1 MSIAHSMGEKLLTF
15 GRTCRNVDPVALA
28 RVLIILEVVALLIS
42 TAATEVFEILIFL
55 TIIGFGEL
63 RRRTFRA
70 LRQPM
75 VMMALAVYCMV
86 TIGIFYGV
94 ATFSESVDLWGSW
107 RKMLLVPMVAAVYD
121 DPAWKQRFLSVFI
134 SIAVIGA
141 LLSCAGYPLGIG
153 NKFGPGI
160 LIHNWATQG
169 MFFAVACFSC
179 LVLLRF
185 PLQSLFA
192 DKRLLAA
199 TAMILLLNIILITP
213 GRSGYLAL
221 IVLIMVFIFFSLP
234 RKTGLVLMVLA
245 PVLIVSLL
253 LVSPVSHEKLSKG
266 IEELNTY
273 EEDRVPTS
281 MGLRLILW
289 KNTITMLKRYENPL
303 FGYGTAG
310 FETAYADLMN
320 EKETTGK
327 RRWQDMPIHDPHNQ
341 YLGIL
346 FEYGIAGLLLFL
358 LFIGSF
364 FRQPA
369 GKPYYILGIGVL
381 LAWCATSLFSAH
393 FTTSMEG
400 RFLLIWCS
408 AMLAADRRA
417 DVAVEEQPATKQA
430 RQDDLPGD
438 LNRD

>member
-1 MSIAHSMGEKLLTF
+1 MGEKLLTF

-28 RVLIILEVVALLIS
+28 RVLIILEVVALFVS

-75 VMMALAVYCMV
+75 VIMALAVYCMV

-107 RKMLLVPMVAAVYD
+107 RKMLLVPMVAAVYT
-121 DPAWKQRFLSVFI
+121 DPVWKQRFLSLFI
-134 SIAVIGA
+134 SIAVLVA
-141 LLSCAGYPLGIG
+141 LLSCAAYPLGIG

-160 LIHNWATQG
+160 LVHNWATQG
-169 MFFAVACFSC
+169 MFFAVAFFSC
-179 LVLLRF
+179 LVILRF
-185 PLQSLFA
+185 PLRSVFVGR
-192 DKRLLAA
+192 RLLVASA
-199 TAMILLLNIILITP
+199 VILLLNIILITP

-234 RKTGLVLMVLA
+234 RKTGFVLMVLA

-253 LVSPVSHEKLSKG
+253 LVSPVAHEKLSKG
-266 IEELNTY
+266 IGELNTY

-281 MGLRLILW
+281 MGLRIILW
-289 KNTITMLKRYENPL
+289 KNTIILLKRFEHPL

-310 FETAYADLMN
+310 FETAYRDLMN
-320 EKETTGK
+320 EKEITGE

-346 FEYGIAGLLLFL
+346 FEYGIAGLFLFL

-364 FRQPA
+364 FMQRA
-369 GKPYYILGIGVL
+369 RHPYYIAGIGVL

-408 AMLAADRRA
+408 AMLAVDTRQDIVNHEQQA
-417 DVAVEEQPATKQA
+417 EEQT
-430 RQDDLPGD
+430 G
-438 LNRD
+438 

>member
-1 MSIAHSMGEKLLTF
+1 MPVARSLKEKLIRYS
-15 GRTCRNVDPVALA
+15 GMCRNVDPVALA
-28 RVLIILEVVALLIS
+28 RVLIILEIVALFVS

-63 RRRTFRA
+63 RRRTFKA

-94 ATFSESVDLWGSW
+94 ATFAESVDLWGSW

-121 DPAWKQRFLSVFI
+121 NPVWKQRFLSLFI
-134 SIAVIGA
+134 SVAALGA
-141 LLSCAGYPLGIG
+141 LLSCAAYPLGIG

-160 LIHNWATQG
+160 LVHNWATQG

-179 LVLLRF
+179 FLILRF
-185 PLQSLFA
+185 PLRSVFVGR
-192 DKRLLAA
+192 RLLVASA
-199 TAMILLLNIILITP
+199 VILLLNIILVTP

-234 RKTGLVLMVLA
+234 RKTGFVLMVLA

-253 LVSPVSHEKLSKG
+253 LASPVSHDRMLQG
-266 IEELNTY
+266 MEELNTY
-273 EEDRVPTS
+273 EDDQVATS
-281 MGLRLILW
+281 MGLRIILW
-289 KNTITMLKRYENPL
+289 KNTITLLKRFEHPL

-310 FETAYADLMN
+310 FETAYRGLMN
-320 EKETTGK
+320 EKEITGEK
-327 RRWQDMPIHDPHNQ
+327 RWQDMPIHDPHNQ

-364 FRQPA
+364 FMQRA
-369 GKPYYILGIGVL
+369 RHPYYIAGIGVL

-408 AMLAADRRA
+408 AMLAVGTRQDIVNHEQQA
-417 DVAVEEQPATKQA
+417 EEQT
-430 RQDDLPGD
+430 G
-438 LNRD
+438 